1 MKPYEPNSWI
11 SYGSSFLVKLEFGML
26 VFVEERKLEYQEK
39 NPWSIMA
46 STNNNLGMSTI
57 KGINVIVIQ
66 VICMV
71 KHNLNN
77 ALVLVVFLIVSLV
90 VSQ

>member
-1 MKPYEPNSWI
+1 
-11 SYGSSFLVKLEFGML
+11 
-26 VFVEERKLEYQEK
+26 
-39 NPWSIMA
+39 MA

-66 VICMV
+66 VIRMV

-77 ALVLVVFLIVSLV
+77 GLVLVVFLIVSLL

>member
-1 MKPYEPNSWI
+1 
-11 SYGSSFLVKLEFGML
+11 ML
-26 VFVEERKLEYQEK
+26 VFVEERKLDYQEK

-46 STNNNLGMSTI
+46 STNNNVTLHGMSTI